1 MRLRIDFGYDGREFI
16 GWAMQPGLRSV
27 EQTLSE
33 ACGTILRSQIPRLT
47 IAGRTDAGVHARGA
61 VCHLDVDPRAYKT
74 LPARSGRE
82 PAEAAA
88 RRLNGVLPADI
99 VVHRVREAAPG
110 FDARFSALSR
120 RYSYR
125 ICDDPSTRDP
135 LRRHDTVFVKQSLDP
150 ALLNE
155 AAAHLMGLNDFA
167 SFCKRREGATT
178 VRTLLEYRW
187 ERIADGTL
195 VATVIADAF
204 CHSMVRSLV
213 GVVLPVGDG
222 TRQPQWPAQVMS
234 GRRRHPAVK
243 VMAPH
248 GLCLEEISYP
258 ADDRL
263 AARAAQARTTR
274 ELPGTSAAEAG

>member
-1 MRLRIDFGYDGREFI
+1 VRLRVDFGYDGRDFI
-16 GWAMQPGLRSV
+16 GWATQPGLRSV

-33 ACGTILRSQIPRLT
+33 ACGTILRSEVPRLT

-61 VCHLDVDPRAYKT
+61 VCHLDVDPRAYET

-82 PAEAAA
+82 PADAAA

-99 VVHRVREAAPG
+99 VVHRVREAPPG

-135 LRRHDTVFVKQSLDP
+135 LRRHDTVFIKRSLDP
-150 ALLNE
+150 RLLNE
-155 AAAHLMGLNDFA
+155 AAQHLVGLNDFA
-167 SFCKRREGATT
+167 SFCKRRDGATT
-178 VRTLLEYRW
+178 VRTLLHYRW

-195 VATVIADAF
+195 VASVGADAF

-222 TRQPQWPAQVMS
+222 SRKIEWPAQVL
-234 GRRRHPAVK
+234 GGLRRHPAVK
-243 VMAPH
+243 VMPAH

-258 ADDRL
+258 PDDRL
-263 AARAAQARTTR
+263 AARAAESRTTR
-274 ELPGTSAAEAG
+274 ELPETS